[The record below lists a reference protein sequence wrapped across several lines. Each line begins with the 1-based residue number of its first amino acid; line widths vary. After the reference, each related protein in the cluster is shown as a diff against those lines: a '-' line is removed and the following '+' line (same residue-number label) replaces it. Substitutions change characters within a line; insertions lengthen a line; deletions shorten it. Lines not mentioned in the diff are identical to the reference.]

1 VLNLQFDLAC
11 FQRGEASANIGV
23 RKNIVSHASVDTTNG
38 SPEKNIFNSV
48 FVAACPVQKLAV
60 VDRVTSNKQPMD
72 SDAQLAA
79 QLYEH

>member
-1 VLNLQFDLAC
+1 
-11 FQRGEASANIGV
+11 
-23 RKNIVSHASVDTTNG
+23 VSHASVDTTNG